1 MPEPIQLETKDGL
14 YLPEADLWLDPHR
27 KHRWA
32 FVSHGHADHFAR
44 HDRIITSK
52 PNAHILRA
60 RYNVTPSRLEPLE
73 FQQPFDHKGFTIRLF
88 PAGHIYGSAMIHL
101 TRKSDGATLLYTG
114 DFKARRGL
122 TAEEPVF
129 RQADTLIMET
139 TFGKPQF
146 VFPTIT
152 EVSGDILNFVNTA
165 LEEGATPVLH
175 AYSLGKAQE
184 ALAILTEARIPA
196 ILNSATAKMTTAC
209 REAGAGLP
217 EPVLFQGTVPA
228 GSCLICPPNS
238 LHKDKYKGVENPRS
252 AMLSGWAL
260 IPGAKY
266 RYRCDAIFPLSDH
279 ADFPGL
285 LEAVNRIRPKRI
297 LTVHGFTQEFA
308 TELRRLNHDAWS
320 IDGDDQLELALRV

>member
-1 MPEPIQLETKDGL
+1 MPEPIQLETKNGL

-27 KHRWA
+27 KKSCA

-44 HDRIITSK
+44 HDQILTST
-52 PNAHILRA
+52 PNAHLLRV
-60 RYNVTPSRLEPLE
+60 RYNVTPTRLVPLD
-73 FQQPFDHKGFTIRLF
+73 FHQPHQRKGFTILLF

-101 TRKSDGATLLYTG
+101 TRKRDGATLLYTG
-114 DFKARRGL
+114 DFKVRRGL
-122 TAEEPVF
+122 TAEESVF
-129 RQADTLIMET
+129 RRADTLIMET

-165 LEEGATPVLH
+165 LEDGATPVLH

-196 ILNSATAKMTTAC
+196 VLNPATAKMTTAC

-217 EPVLFQGTVPA
+217 EPVVFKGTVPPDT
-228 GSCLICPPNS
+228 CLICPPNS
-238 LHKDKYKGVENPRS
+238 LHKDEYKHVHKPRT

-260 IPGAKY
+260 TPAARF
-266 RYRCDAIFPLSDH
+266 RYRTDAIFPLSDH

-285 LEAVNRIRPKRI
+285 LEAVNRVRPKRI

-308 TELRRLNHDAWS
+308 TELRRLHHDAWS
-320 IDGDDQLELALRV
+320 IDGNDQLELALRV